1 MKNNV
6 FWAIL
11 AVVAL
16 ASVFTAGCFYKSS
29 RSTPVKPE
37 VERYVDGLYDRF
49 EDQLLKVDD
58 LKADTTRVY
67 ESQMSIYILKTY
79 AIHDAAYQ
87 YAKQEDL
94 LHKDKE
100 QFNRTATLM
109 QAIYNAQLMEY
120 RTMNPLI
127 SGVSLSQLFV
137 IEAEQFKRLVDDL
150 TTDACI
156 DVLKIDPTNQ
166 DAKRV
171 LNQIYGK

>member
-1 MKNNV
+1 MNGKTFLATV
-6 FWAIL
+6 FAVAL
-11 AVVAL
+11 FAVSVVAIID
-16 ASVFTAGCFYKSS
+16 SNKKD
-29 RSTPVKPE
+29 PVKPE
-37 VERYVDGLYDRF
+37 AERYVDGLYDRF
-49 EDQLLKVDD
+49 EEQLLKVDD
-58 LKADTTRVY
+58 LKADTTKVY
-67 ESQMSIYILKTY
+67 ESQMSVYILKTY

-120 RTMNPLI
+120 KTMNPLI

-171 LNQIYGK
+171 LDQIYGK